1 VGVGQLQEQ
10 VAGRYR
16 LVEPIGRGG
25 SGVVWRAQDLRL
37 QRAIAMK
44 ELLPPAAIDEADR
57 RRLKRAVLREAR
69 AAARLQHPGAV
80 AVYDVVEDGER
91 QFIVM
96 ELVEA
101 PDLSQVVAR
110 NGPLNPARTAAI
122 GLELLEVLQA
132 AHEAGIVHRDVK
144 PGNVLVPSAGRCRL
158 SDFGIA
164 SLIDDP
170 SVTATGMVKGTPSYM
185 SPEQATAGPLSAATD
200 MWSLGATLY
209 FAVEGRAPFDRGQ
222 AIATLTAIAMDDP
235 QPFVLAGPLAAV
247 LQPLFAK
254 DPAAR
259 PGHEALRR
267 SLQAVVDNA
276 QRVNPL
282 LGSSSSPPTEVFP
295 AVPSPQPTARPNVQ
309 PDLTESQPVSRPAA
323 AAPPESHAALTAP
336 PAPLATQPPEH
347 PLPAEAPALK
357 AAPPRPTD
365 LGGATRPATPRA
377 PGSRRTSGAG
387 TRSGL
392 RVVVPAVLVATLL
405 LAGYLMLT
413 RAGSS
418 RASGAAPPTTSPSRT
433 PVGNATAATT
443 HPSPTQAQPQAAA
456 TPAGWKSYADPDTG
470 FRLAYPPTWIVVR
483 NGTLTDFRDPA
494 TGTYLRIDHQSP
506 PAPTADGPWYQLEP
520 GFAAKNA
527 GYQRIG
533 ITRTTFHGY
542 AAAIW
547 EYTYQGGGQQLHAV
561 DIGIIVGDHGFGFN
575 FQTTDA
581 GWTQNQPLLTNLENA
596 FQP

>member
-1 VGVGQLQEQ
+1 MGVDQVQEQ
-10 VAGRYR
+10 IAGRYR
-16 LVEPIGRGG
+16 LIEPIGRGG

-44 ELLPPAAIDEADR
+44 ELLPPAAIGGADR
-57 RRLKRAVLREAR
+57 RRLQQAVLREAR

-101 PDLSQVVAR
+101 PDLSQVVALH
-110 NGPLNPARTAAI
+110 GPLDPARTAAI

-144 PGNVLVPSAGRCRL
+144 PGNVLVPSAGPCRL

-185 SPEQATAGPLSAATD
+185 SPEQATAGPLSFATD
-200 MWSLGATLY
+200 LWSLGATLY

-222 AIATLTAIAMDDP
+222 AIATLTAIAMDGP
-235 QPFVLAGPLAAV
+235 QPFVLAGSMAAV

-267 SLQAVVDNA
+267 SLQEVVDNGR
-276 QRVNPL
+276 RVNPL
-282 LGSSSSPPTEVFP
+282 PASSAAPPTEVFP
-295 AVPSPQPTARPNVQ
+295 AAPAPQPTARPSVQ
-309 PDLTESQPVSRPAA
+309 PDLTEARPVVRPVADTRPEPRAAPSAPPPPPASQLLDRRLPTKTPALEVGQPRSPELAHTTRPAA
-323 AAPPESHAALTAP
+323 A
-336 PAPLATQPPEH
+336 
-347 PLPAEAPALK
+347 
-357 AAPPRPTD
+357 
-365 LGGATRPATPRA
+365 RA
-377 PGSRRTSGAG
+377 PGPRRASGAG
-387 TRSGL
+387 HRPL
-392 RVVVPAVLVATLL
+392 RLLVPVTLVGAL
-405 LAGYLMLT
+405 LAGYLTLI
-413 RAGSS
+413 R
-418 RASGAAPPTTSPSRT
+418 SGPSRSTGATLPNTSLSTTQVGKGAT
-433 PVGNATAATT
+433 PTT
-443 HPSPTQAQPQAAA
+443 HPPSTQAQPQPAAA
-456 TPAGWKSYADPDTG
+456 PAGWKSYTDPDTG
-470 FRLAYPPTWIVVR
+470 FRLAYPATWTMVR

-506 PAPTADGPWYQLEP
+506 PASTADGPWYQLEP
-520 GFAAKNA
+520 GFAANNP

-533 ITRTTFHGY
+533 ISRTTFHGY

-547 EYTYQGGGQQLHAV
+547 EYTYQGGGQQLHAI
-561 DIGIIVGDHGFGFN
+561 DIGMIVGDHGFGFN
-575 FQTTDA
+575 FQTADTA
-581 GWTQNQPLLTNLENA
+581 WSQNQPLLTSLENA

>member
-1 VGVGQLQEQ
+1 MGVDQVQEQ
-10 VAGRYR
+10 ITGRYR

-57 RRLKRAVLREAR
+57 RRLQRAVLREAR

-110 NGPLNPARTAAI
+110 NGPLDPARAAAI
-122 GLELLEVLQA
+122 GLEVLEVLQA

-144 PGNVLVPSAGRCRL
+144 PGNVLVPSPGRCRL

-170 SVTATGMVKGTPSYM
+170 SVTATGMIKGTPSYM
-185 SPEQATAGPLSAATD
+185 SPEQATAGPLSPATD

-235 QPFVLAGPLAAV
+235 QPFVRAGPLAAV

-267 SLQAVVDNA
+267 SLQAVVDNR

-282 LGSSSSPPTEVFP
+282 LGSSAPPTTEVFP
-295 AVPSPQPTARPNVQ
+295 AAPPPQPTARPNVQ
-309 PDLTESQPVSRPAA
+309 PDLTAAQPVLRPVA
-323 AAPPESHAALTAP
+323 AAPPEPHAGLTAP
-336 PAPLATQPPEH
+336 PAPLATQPPER
-347 PLPAEAPALK
+347 PLPAEAPPLK
-357 AAPPRPTD
+357 AAPPPSPD
-365 LGGATRPATPRA
+365 LVGATKPATPRA
-377 PGSRRTSGAG
+377 PGSRRIHGDG
-387 TRSGL
+387 TRPGL
-392 RVVVPAVLVATLL
+392 RVVVPVVLLAALL
-405 LAGYLMLT
+405 LAGYLILT
-413 RAGSS
+413 R
-418 RASGAAPPTTSPSRT
+418 SGPSRSSERG
-433 PVGNATAATT
+433 PT
-443 HPSPTQAQPQAAA
+443 HHLP
-456 TPAGWKSYADPDTG
+456 K
-470 FRLAYPPTWIVVR
+470 
-483 NGTLTDFRDPA
+483 
-494 TGTYLRIDHQSP
+494 
-506 PAPTADGPWYQLEP
+506 
-520 GFAAKNA
+520 
-527 GYQRIG
+527 
-533 ITRTTFHGY
+533 
-542 AAAIW
+542 
-547 EYTYQGGGQQLHAV
+547 
-561 DIGIIVGDHGFGFN
+561 
-575 FQTTDA
+575 
-581 GWTQNQPLLTNLENA
+581 
-596 FQP
+596 